1 MSVQSREV
9 KVLAA
14 FLASL
19 TAGVIILMALGND
32 PPSAGAFCLS
42 GYYGLESVEK
52 VIFSELA
59 QPPSRWGRIVVYY
72 SGTEGG
78 NVEELS
84 SLGPVRNSREGKN
97 IRQEANISNGDPE
110 DITCHFVVCNG
121 SGGADG
127 QIQPTQ
133 KWRRQCSIIPGRSRD
148 GSGRTI
154 HICVIADGKTARPV
168 RNSTMR
174 TMIQKRKIS
183 NGMRPTDLQIRRVEA
198 LTEALCREFNI
209 EPGSVHYPNDWQ

>member
-1 MSVQSREV
+1 MSVHSREV

-59 QPPSRWGRIVVYY
+59 QPPSRWGRIAVHYG
-72 SGTEGG
+72 GTPF
-78 NVEELS
+78 L
-84 SLGPVRNSREGKN
+84 LA
-97 IRQEANISNGDPE
+97 QESKG
-110 DITCHFVVCNG
+110 CHFVVCNG
-121 SGGADG
+121 SDGADG

-133 KWRRQCSIIPGRSRD
+133 KWRGQCSIIPSRSRD

-154 HICVIADGKTARPV
+154 HICVIADGKT
-168 RNSTMR
+168 T
-174 TMIQKRKIS
+174 
-183 NGMRPTDLQIRRVEA
+183 RPTDIQIKRVEA
-198 LTEALCREFNI
+198 LVEGLHRQFNI
-209 EPGSVHYPNDWQ
+209 QPESIYYPNDWQR